1 MESVIL
7 LFETL
12 GYALDGDVT
21 LNLSLFIELDA
32 CLKLSKLGL
41 FALSESALGGSV
53 ITVYKIRQVALENV
67 TEPTKYLFWT
77 RRPLASGV

>member
-21 LNLSLFIELDA
+21 FNLSLLIELDA

-41 FALSESALGGSV
+41 FALSESALGGSFIV
-53 ITVYKIRQVALENV
+53 QN
-67 TEPTKYLFWT
+67 
-77 RRPLASGV
+77 

>member
-12 GYALDGDVT
+12 GYTLDGDVA

-32 CLKLSKLGL
+32 CLKLSELRL
-41 FALSESALGGSV
+41 FALSECALGGSFV
-53 ITVYKIRQVALENV
+53 VQN
-67 TEPTKYLFWT
+67 
-77 RRPLASGV
+77 